1 MLIAYLE
8 GDTDAILKS
17 LYSKETLLCGE
28 QGAATLHKC
37 PLSNKLK
44 IEKDYCQNLQAVA
57 T

>member
-17 LYSKETLLCGE
+17 LYSEETLLRGE